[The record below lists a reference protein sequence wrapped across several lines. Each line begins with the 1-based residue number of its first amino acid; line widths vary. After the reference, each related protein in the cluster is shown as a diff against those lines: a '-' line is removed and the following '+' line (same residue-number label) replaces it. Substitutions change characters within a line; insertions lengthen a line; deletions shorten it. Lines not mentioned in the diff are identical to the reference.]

1 MTAGHA
7 QTMDG
12 WGTSGQFRL
21 SESFT
26 SAVSWAPNIDRWSR
40 MDAIERG
47 SPALPPEQAV
57 SFALRSDASQL
68 DQLLDLIATAEAG
81 RAGYDAVHM
90 GARVRPPALPT
101 QMTVGDIFS
110 WIEATPRQPHAI
122 GRYQFIPSTLA
133 RLVASEGV
141 SEHERFSPALQSRLA
156 KVLIYQAGYRAF
168 EAGQM
173 TRSEM
178 MDRLAAVWAG
188 LPLSNGLSVY
198 HGYAGNRATITR
210 ASFASGMEAIYGPE

>member
-1 MTAGHA
+1 
-7 QTMDG
+7 
-12 WGTSGQFRL
+12 
-21 SESFT
+21 
-26 SAVSWAPNIDRWSR
+26 

-47 SPALPPEQAV
+47 SPALPPEQAPP
-57 SFALRSDASQL
+57 FTLRSDASQL
-68 DQLLDLIATAEAG
+68 DRLLDLIATAEAG
-81 RAGYDAVHM
+81 RAGYDAVHT
-90 GARVRPPALPT
+90 GARIKPPALPT
-101 QMTVGDIFS
+101 QMTVGEIFA

-141 SEHERFSPALQSRLA
+141 SERDRFSPALQSRLA
-156 KVLIYQAGYRAF
+156 KVLIYEAGYRAF
-168 EAGQM
+168 EAGQI

-188 LPLSNGLSVY
+188 LPLANGRSVY

-210 ASFASGMEAIYGPE
+210 TNFASGMEAIYGPE